1 LKAAWDWLRSTG
13 AAVSRQLYR
22 LSQVLQGDKEL
33 QKQLEAIRKRV
44 EEINI
49 KA

>member
-1 LKAAWDWLRSTG
+1 MSTG
-13 AAVSRQLYR
+13 VAVSRQLHR
-22 LSQVLQGDKEL
+22 LSRALQGDKGL

-44 EEINI
+44 DEINI